1 MNEAYRTLHR
11 SCAGTALALALLGV
25 AACSP
30 ATENVASDT
39 PVSSP
44 VSSLESTGH
53 ILSAPQV
60 KAITDAVNAD
70 IYDGSLKTASGP
82 QPSYQLNAEKQ
93 KTIMNIREEDQSKWE
108 KGTYRFQVFC
118 IGQGTLN
125 ASFTV
130 GDQTASIADMVC
142 SEGVTS
148 ENVTL
153 SIDEA
158 NNAVVS
164 IEPSDDAKSEIAY
177 RIDKL

>member
-1 MNEAYRTLHR
+1 MNEAYRTLHK

-30 ATENVASDT
+30 ATENVANDT

-44 VSSLESTGH
+44 ESTGH

-70 IYDGSLKTASGP
+70 IYDGSLKTASDP

-142 SEGVTS
+142 SDGVTS

-158 NNAVVS
+158 TNSVVS

>member
-1 MNEAYRTLHR
+1 M
-11 SCAGTALALALLGV
+11 
-25 AACSP
+25 
-30 ATENVASDT
+30 
-39 PVSSP
+39 
-44 VSSLESTGH
+44 
-53 ILSAPQV
+53 SAPQV

-70 IYDGSLKTASGP
+70 IYDGSLKTASDP

-142 SEGVTS
+142 SDGVTS

-158 NNAVVS
+158 TNSVVS

>member
-1 MNEAYRTLHR
+1 MNKQYRTLHR
-11 SCAGTALALALLGV
+11 SCAGTALALAMLGV

-30 ATENVASDT
+30 ATENTATDT
-39 PVSSP
+39 PESTP
-44 VSSLESTGH
+44 ESTGH
-53 ILSAPQV
+53 ILPAAQV

-70 IYDGSLKTASGP
+70 VKEGSFRTSSGP
-82 QPSYQLNAEKQ
+82 QPSYQLNAGKQ

-130 GDQTASIADMVC
+130 GDQTESISDMVC
-142 SEGVTS
+142 SDGVTS

-158 NNAVVS
+158 NNSVVS

>member
-1 MNEAYRTLHR
+1 MHKQYRTLHR
-11 SCAGTALALALLGV
+11 SCTGTVLALAMLGV

-30 ATENVASDT
+30 ATENVATDT
-39 PVSSP
+39 PESSP
-44 VSSLESTGH
+44 ESTGH
-53 ILSAPQV
+53 ILPAAQV
-60 KAITDAVNAD
+60 KAISDAVNAD
-70 IYDGSLKTASGP
+70 VEEGSFRTSSGP
-82 QPSYQLNAEKQ
+82 QPSYQLNAGKQ
-93 KTIMNIREEDQSKWE
+93 KTIMNIRDEDKSKWE

-130 GDQTASIADMVC
+130 GDRTASISDMVC

-158 NNAVVS
+158 TNSVVS